1 MWITAHRWRMS
12 ATRGRNLLTASTD
25 QGDERRGNL
34 LDFAVPGLLT
44 LAVGVQGIRA
54 PSYWRDEAATI
65 SAVHRP
71 LPALLRMLTSV
82 DAVHGAYYLIMWPV
96 ARLAGT
102 GELVMR
108 LPSVLAMSTTA
119 LVIVAI
125 GRRTVP
131 GKAGLVAGLVWALLP
146 ATSWYGQNARPYAMA
161 AMLACAASYLLLR
174 MLESTERKW
183 LAWYAVSLAG
193 LGAMN
198 LFGLL
203 LIPAHGITVV
213 LSTRRNHRRRGR
225 LVHDLGR
232 WLAAAGLA
240 ALSMAPL
247 MVLAW
252 RQRAD
257 IGWIPPLNH
266 HEATTVAVWAGSLAV
281 SQVAELIIVTGVAF
295 AAAAGWPVLTHKFP
309 GRLLS
314 LTVPWLV
321 TPLALLAVASLVKP
335 VFEFRYIL
343 ISVPAVALLA
353 GAAISALER
362 TAGVAAVAIL
372 ALTAVPGQQA
382 VRGPQGR
389 FENIRWLDQII
400 AAREL
405 PGDAVLYS
413 WSGWR
418 QAAAAYPYGLAR
430 LDDVAQDETPLQAGN
445 LLGTDLPA
453 AEVIKRLRAVSR
465 VWLVQMNIS
474 QQDPLLAGH
483 DFRLVQTW
491 QVADVWLQ
499 LYHSAAT

>member
-1 MWITAHRWRMS
+1 
-12 ATRGRNLLTASTD
+12 
-25 QGDERRGNL
+25 
-34 LDFAVPGLLT
+34 
-44 LAVGVQGIRA
+44 
-54 PSYWRDEAATI
+54 
-65 SAVHRP
+65 
-71 LPALLRMLTSV
+71 
-82 DAVHGAYYLIMWPV
+82 
-96 ARLAGT
+96 
-102 GELVMR
+102 
-108 LPSVLAMSTTA
+108 
-119 LVIVAI
+119 
-125 GRRTVP
+125 
-131 GKAGLVAGLVWALLP
+131 
-146 ATSWYGQNARPYAMA
+146 
-161 AMLACAASYLLLR
+161 
-174 MLESTERKW
+174 
-183 LAWYAVSLAG
+183 
-193 LGAMN
+193 
-198 LFGLL
+198 
-203 LIPAHGITVV
+203 
-213 LSTRRNHRRRGR
+213 
-225 LVHDLGR
+225 
-232 WLAAAGLA
+232 
-240 ALSMAPL
+240 MAPL

-309 GRLLS
+309 GRLLA

-405 PGDAVLYS
+405 RGDAVLYS

>member
-1 MWITAHRWRMS
+1 
-12 ATRGRNLLTASTD
+12 
-25 QGDERRGNL
+25 
-34 LDFAVPGLLT
+34 
-44 LAVGVQGIRA
+44 
-54 PSYWRDEAATI
+54 
-65 SAVHRP
+65 
-71 LPALLRMLTSV
+71 
-82 DAVHGAYYLIMWPV
+82 
-96 ARLAGT
+96 
-102 GELVMR
+102 
-108 LPSVLAMSTTA
+108 
-119 LVIVAI
+119 
-125 GRRTVP
+125 
-131 GKAGLVAGLVWALLP
+131 
-146 ATSWYGQNARPYAMA
+146 
-161 AMLACAASYLLLR
+161 
-174 MLESTERKW
+174 
-183 LAWYAVSLAG
+183 
-193 LGAMN
+193 
-198 LFGLL
+198 
-203 LIPAHGITVV
+203 
-213 LSTRRNHRRRGR
+213 
-225 LVHDLGR
+225 
-232 WLAAAGLA
+232 
-240 ALSMAPL
+240 
-247 MVLAW
+247 
-252 RQRAD
+252 
-257 IGWIPPLNH
+257 
-266 HEATTVAVWAGSLAV
+266 
-281 SQVAELIIVTGVAF
+281 
-295 AAAAGWPVLTHKFP
+295 
-309 GRLLS
+309 
-314 LTVPWLV
+314 VPWLV

-405 PGDAVLYS
+405 RGDAVLYS